1 MKFDTNEERD
11 RYSEKKEQERIIN
24 EYWGE
29 NGNS

>member
-1 MKFDTNEERD
+1 MSSDTNEERD

-29 NGNS
+29 DGE